1 MAARRLLVCFAAG
14 IATTAAKRAP
24 SLEAWINDL
33 ELVIDEKISQKIAGI
48 NVKVKD
54 IECEDLELGSL
65 TAEFQPGDAGCRTDK
80 CTDAGQDCCAPLFEQ
95 CSTDMCTDAGE
106 DCCAPTVTKC
116 RTDICK
122 DPGGDCCAPI
132 FAPPRAPEARGCSV
146 DGWTVTPGGLL
157 HCILVAVLWAV
168 PLNPQQQK
176 GFLAW
181 AEWAY
186 GWAALDVFLVA
197 LLATAIQLPQ
207 LVKMLIKS
215 PCKEVDGAL
224 AAFFENALEGDTT
237 CFRLAVRLQPG
248 CTYLAFAAVL
258 HMIFGALAAHNGNT
272 AVAERVAADPGPTP
286 ARRGSDFEPVEA
298 EEAKEGDEDEKK
310 GLSMWENISA
320 QVKGAFP
327 AAEKAEAP
335 EPPAE
340 AEPIHAKTEV

>member
-1 MAARRLLVCFAAG
+1 MLKTGANLVKGVDLAGTVDSLMKTMAKSSLKKYCGSNTKDVEECIRTKGRNGDTIEDEYRADFVRNLATDDYLVLAKKAG
-14 IATTAAKRAP
+14 SFSIGF
-24 SLEAWINDL
+24 IDL
-33 ELVIDEKISQKIAGI
+33 KFELI
-48 NVKVKD
+48 
-54 IECEDLELGSL
+54 
-65 TAEFQPGDAGCRTDK
+65 
-80 CTDAGQDCCAPLFEQ
+80 
-95 CSTDMCTDAGE
+95 
-106 DCCAPTVTKC
+106 
-116 RTDICK
+116 
-122 DPGGDCCAPI
+122 
-132 FAPPRAPEARGCSV
+132 
-146 DGWTVTPGGLL
+146 
-157 HCILVAVLWAV
+157 
-168 PLNPQQQK
+168 
-176 GFLAW
+176 
-181 AEWAY
+181 
-186 GWAALDVFLVA
+186 
-197 LLATAIQLPQ
+197 ATAIQLPQ

-224 AAFFENALEGDTT
+224 AAFFENAVEGDTT